1 MLIESGLV
9 RSKKSGPLGIGH
21 DRAAGVGVGG
31 EIGIEGAVV
40 VVRIVITERAVVIAA
55 VTAIETGSEGIDLG
69 RGTAVGAM
77 TLATGIAVGDL
88 DPSRFLF
95 YRILLDLC
103 HHHFDFSF
111 AAF

>member
-9 RSKKSGPLGIGH
+9 RSKKSGPLGIDH

-69 RGTAVGAM
+69 RG
-77 TLATGIAVGDL
+77 IAVGDL